1 MSLSEMGT
9 LRFDPVNI
17 LIAKLCPSDCFF
29 PKQPKMITTY
39 LFVNYVTKNVLMHII
54 KDTGTSLMAIAQV
67 DQQRLWSFQLPSSSL
82 HKLQITPVNSRTKPN
97 IIQRRVCSSVM
108 AFTQKSK

>member
-17 LIAKLCPSDCFF
+17 LIAKHCPSDCFF

-39 LFVNYVTKNVLMHII
+39 LCVNYVLVHII
-54 KDTGTSLMAIAQV
+54 KDTRTGLMAIAQV
-67 DQQRLWSFQLPSSSL
+67 DQQTLWSFQLPSSSL

-97 IIQRRVCSSVM
+97 IIQRRVCSSIM